1 MRLMTAGGGREIGRA
16 GTMLAGLLCL
26 AIGAGCSL
34 RPSEPENRAVYFVE
48 KLIHEPEAIDDLR
61 AVAIFPD
68 DRGVEGFLS
77 GLPARTA
84 LLYLRARARLG
95 ADLNLRSSH
104 AVAPEPDRRRVTVSV
119 SEGPAIGV
127 AEPVRFQVELA
138 RRDDQWMVTGL
149 TAD

>member
-1 MRLMTAGGGREIGRA
+1 MRFMTAGGGRGIGRA
-16 GTMLAGLLCL
+16 GIVLAGLLCMT
-26 AIGAGCSL
+26 IGAGCSL
-34 RPSEPENRAVYFVE
+34 RPSAPENRAAYFIE
-48 KLIHEPEAIDDLR
+48 KLIHEPGAIDDLR

-68 DRGVEGFLS
+68 DRGPESFLAV
-77 GLPARTA
+77 LPARTA

-95 ADLNLRSSH
+95 ADLNIRSSH
-104 AVAPEPDRRRVTVSV
+104 AAAPAPDRRRVTVSV

-127 AEPVRFQVELA
+127 VEPVRFQVELA